1 MSVSYIIKVVVGRVA
16 TGDIFIA
23 DVDKRKFVADKFGA
37 LCCEMEG
44 GAVGHVCY
52 RNKVPYAVIRSISDD
67 MNHNEFLDFEKFKV
81 LAAEHSIKVMKEFL
95 K

>member
-1 MSVSYIIKVVVGRVA
+1 MGRVA

-23 DVDKRKFVADKFGA
+23 DVDKRKFIADEFGA

-52 RNKVPYAVIRSISDD
+52 RNKVPYAVLRSISDD